1 MAFQVYSGPLL
12 RKGRLYMNN
21 QKQSEILLESGIN
34 ELEIMEF
41 TIGSQLF
48 GINVAKVREIMMV
61 EPVKPMQKSN
71 QYVEGIFKPRDK
83 VLTVIDLAAYLELG
97 VSEKPERDIFI
108 ITAFNNNEYAFHV
121 HTVVGIDR
129 ISSTQMRKPDPVI
142 FGGREGIATGIVEI
156 DKKLITIL
164 DFEAIVAEICPET
177 SIQISDIEKLDVNK
191 RNDKHI
197 VIAEDSLLL
206 SKMLLDAL
214 HKSGYVN
221 TVKLDNGQEAWDYL
235 CEIRDGADSI
245 DKHLSCI
252 ITDLEMP
259 QMDGHR
265 LTKLVKSDPVLKHIP
280 LIIFSSL
287 IGPEMR
293 IKGKE
298 LGADEQITKPEIGK
312 LVGYIDKLTG
322 SV

>member
-1 MAFQVYSGPLL
+1 
-12 RKGRLYMNN
+12 MNN
-21 QKQSEILLESGIN
+21 PKQSEILLESGIN

-41 TIGSQLF
+41 TIGDELF

-71 QYVEGIFKPRDK
+71 EYVEGIFKPRDK
-83 VLTVIDLAAYLELG
+83 VLTVINLSAYLGLG
-97 VSEKPERDIFI
+97 KSEKPERDIYI
-108 ITAFNNNEYAFHV
+108 IAGFNNNEYAFHV

-129 ISSTQMRKPDPVI
+129 ISCTQMRKPDPVI
-142 FGGREGIATGIVEI
+142 FGGKEGVATGIVEI

-164 DFEAIVAEICPET
+164 DFEAIIAEICPET
-177 SIQISDIEKLDVNK
+177 SIQVEDIDKLDDKK
-191 RNDKHI
+191 RNSKHI
-197 VIAEDSLLL
+197 LIAEDSLLL
-206 SKMLLDAL
+206 SKMIVEAL
-214 HKSGYVN
+214 HKAGYVN
-221 TVKLDNGQEAWDYL
+221 TVKLDNGQDAWNYL
-235 CEIRDGADSI
+235 CELRDGGDRI
-245 DKHLSCI
+245 EEHVNCI

-265 LTKLVKSDPVLKHIP
+265 LTKLVKSDPALKGIP

-287 IGPEMR
+287 ISAEMR

-312 LVGYIDKLTG
+312 LVSIIDELT
-322 SV
+322 

>member
-1 MAFQVYSGPLL
+1 
-12 RKGRLYMNN
+12 MNN
-21 QKQSEILLESGIN
+21 PKQSEILLESGIN

-41 TIGSQLF
+41 TIGDELF

-71 QYVEGIFKPRDK
+71 EYVEGIFKPRDK
-83 VLTVIDLAAYLELG
+83 VLTVINLSAYLGLG
-97 VSEKPERDIFI
+97 KSEKPERDIYI
-108 ITAFNNNEYAFHV
+108 IAGFNNNEYAFHV

-129 ISSTQMRKPDPVI
+129 ISCTQMRKPDPVI
-142 FGGREGIATGIVEI
+142 FGGKEGVATGIVEI

-164 DFEAIVAEICPET
+164 DFEAIIAEICPET
-177 SIQISDIEKLDVNK
+177 SIQVEDIDKLDDKK
-191 RNDKHI
+191 RNSKHI
-197 VIAEDSLLL
+197 LIAEDSLLL
-206 SKMLLDAL
+206 SKMIVEAL
-214 HKSGYVN
+214 HKAGYVN
-221 TVKLDNGQEAWDYL
+221 TVKLDNGQDAWNYL
-235 CEIRDGADSI
+235 CELRDGGDRI
-245 DKHLSCI
+245 EEHVNCI

-265 LTKLVKSDPVLKHIP
+265 LTKLVKSDPVLKGIP

-287 IGPEMR
+287 ISAEMR

-312 LVGYIDKLTG
+312 LVSIIDELTQK
-322 SV
+322 